1 MSEREVILITGG
13 TGKIGSCFVRH
24 FHAKGD
30 VVIYT
35 GRTEDELQELQS
47 LGDGV
52 CGIAVDFHKG
62 NPVEAIVS
70 VLEKHNLKVTA
81 LVNAARDL
89 STLAVGEDGEI
100 SKENWLGEYD
110 VDVVFPYQLTRA
122 LAKTHPLKTV
132 VNISSMYGMNSFNP
146 HLYAGEFHP
155 VLQYACAKAALI
167 HLTKCLAV
175 CLADKK
181 IMVNCITYG
190 GVEGRVDDA
199 FKSRYANLCPLGRM
213 MKPEEAVPAL
223 DFLIHGNSQ
232 YMTGQ
237 NIIVDG
243 GWSAW

>member
-1 MSEREVILITGG
+1 MRERNVILITGG

-35 GRTEDELQELQS
+35 GRTKAELQELQS

-52 CGIAVDFHKG
+52 YGIAVDFRKCD
-62 NPVEAIVS
+62 PVETIMDA
-70 VLEKHNLKVTA
+70 LEKNNLKVTA

-100 SKENWLGEYD
+100 SKDNWLGEYN

-122 LAKTHPLKTV
+122 LVEAHPLKSV

-146 HLYAGEFHP
+146 QLYAGVFRP

-181 IMVNCITYG
+181 IMVNCISYG
-190 GVEGRVDDA
+190 GVEGRVDED
-199 FKSRYANLCPLGRM
+199 FKKRYAQLCPLGRM
-213 MKPEEAVPAL
+213 MSAEEAVPAL
-223 DFLIHGNSQ
+223 DFLISGNDR
-232 YMTGQ
+232 YITGQ
-237 NIIVDG
+237 NIVVDG
-243 GWSAW
+243 GWNLW